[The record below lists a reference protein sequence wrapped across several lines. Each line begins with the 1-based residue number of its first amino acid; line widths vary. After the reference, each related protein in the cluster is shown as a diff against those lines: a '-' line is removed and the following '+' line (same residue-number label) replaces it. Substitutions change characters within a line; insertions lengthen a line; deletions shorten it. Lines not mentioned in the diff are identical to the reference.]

1 MTAQEIAV
9 IISVVALVA
18 VGLFQIGLALG
29 APMGEYAFG
38 GQNPGRL
45 PLPYRVASGISV
57 LVYLGIAGHYL
68 AQIGVFEPLL
78 APSLN
83 GVVNWVLVGFN
94 TLGLIMNSISRSAK
108 ERKMWV
114 PVLLLMLVCS
124 VVIALG

>member
-1 MTAQEIAV
+1 MNTLEIAV
-9 IISVVALVA
+9 IISVIALAA
-18 VGLFQIGLALG
+18 VGLFQVGLALG

-68 AQIGVFEPLL
+68 AQVGVFEPLL

-83 GVVNWVLVGFN
+83 SVVNWVLVGFN

>member
-1 MTAQEIAV
+1 MSAQEIAV

-38 GQNPGRL
+38 GQNLGRL
-45 PLPYRVASGISV
+45 PVPYRIASAISV

-78 APSLN
+78 EPSLN
-83 GVVNWVLVGFN
+83 GIVNWVLVGFN
-94 TLGLIMNSISRSAK
+94 SLGLIMNSISRSSK
-108 ERKMWV
+108 ERKMGV

>member
-1 MTAQEIAV
+1 MSAQEIAV

-45 PLPYRVASGISV
+45 PLPYRIASGISV

-78 APSLN
+78 APNLN
-83 GVVNWVLVGFN
+83 SVVNWALVGFN
-94 TLGLIMNSISRSAK
+94 ALALILNSISRSSK
-108 ERKMWV
+108 ERKLWV
-114 PVLLLMLVCS
+114 PVLLLMTVCS

>member
-1 MTAQEIAV
+1 MNTLEIAV
-9 IISVVALVA
+9 IISVISLVA

-45 PLPYRVASGISV
+45 PLPYRIASGLSV

-78 APSLN
+78 APNLN
-83 GVVNWVLVGFN
+83 VIANWALVGFN
-94 TLGLIMNSISRSAK
+94 ALGLIMNSISRSSK

-114 PVLLLMLVCS
+114 PVLLLMTVCS

>member
-29 APMGEYAFG
+29 APMGEFAFG

-45 PLPYRVASGISV
+45 PVPYRIASGISV
-57 LVYLGIAGHYL
+57 FVYLGIAGHYL

-78 APSLN
+78 EPSLN
-83 GVVNWVLVGFN
+83 SVVNWVLSGFN
-94 TLGLIMNSISRSAK
+94 SLGLIMNSISRSSK

>member
-1 MTAQEIAV
+1 MSAQEIAV
-9 IISVVALVA
+9 VISVVALAA

-45 PLPYRVASGISV
+45 PMRYRVASAISV

-68 AQIGVFEPLL
+68 AQIGVFETLL

-83 GVVNWVLVGFN
+83 SIANWALVGFN
-94 TLGLIMNSISRSAK
+94 ALGLIMNSISRSVK

>member
-1 MTAQEIAV
+1 MSEQEIAV

-38 GQNPGRL
+38 GQHPGRL
-45 PLPYRVASGISV
+45 PTRYRVASAISV

-68 AQIGVFEPLL
+68 AQIGVLETLL
-78 APSLN
+78 APNLN
-83 GVVNWVLVGFN
+83 SIANWALVGFN
-94 TLGLIMNSISRSAK
+94 ALGLIMNSISRSVK

>member
-1 MTAQEIAV
+1 MSAQEIAV
-9 IISVVALVA
+9 IISVVALAA

-45 PLPYRVASGISV
+45 PMRYRVASAISV

-68 AQIGVFEPLL
+68 AQIGVFETLL
-78 APSLN
+78 TPSLN
-83 GVVNWVLVGFN
+83 SIANWALVGFN
-94 TLGLIMNSISRSAK
+94 ALGLIMNSISRSVK

>member
-1 MTAQEIAV
+1 MSAQEIAV
-9 IISVVALVA
+9 VISVVALAA

-45 PLPYRVASGISV
+45 PMRYRVASAISV

-68 AQIGVFEPLL
+68 AQIGVFETLL

-83 GVVNWVLVGFN
+83 SIANWALVGFN
-94 TLGLIMNSISRSAK
+94 ALGLIMNSISRSVK

-124 VVIALG
+124 LVIALG

>member
-1 MTAQEIAV
+1 MSAQEIAV
-9 IISVVALVA
+9 VISVVALAA

-45 PLPYRVASGISV
+45 PMRYRVASAISV

-68 AQIGVFEPLL
+68 AQIGVFETLL
-78 APSLN
+78 SPSLN
-83 GVVNWVLVGFN
+83 SIANWALVGFN
-94 TLGLIMNSISRSAK
+94 ALGLIMNSISRSVK

-124 VVIALG
+124 LVIALG